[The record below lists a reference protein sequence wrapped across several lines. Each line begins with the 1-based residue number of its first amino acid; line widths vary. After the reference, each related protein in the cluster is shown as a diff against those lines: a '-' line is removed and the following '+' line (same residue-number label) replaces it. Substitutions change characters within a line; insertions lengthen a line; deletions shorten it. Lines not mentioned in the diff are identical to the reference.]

1 MLKFKLLMALV
12 KGDDELILRY
22 WDSDEGCQEASCAV
36 AIRAFMRSRR
46 ILNAREGIRLFFSMY
61 PERVTA
67 LTGLR
72 CLGVSSP
79 PRAAA

>member
-1 MLKFKLLMALV
+1 MLKFKLLMELV

-22 WDSDEGCQEASCAV
+22 WDSEEGCLEASCAV

-46 ILNAREGIRLFFSMY
+46 ILNAREGIRLFFSMH
-61 PERVTA
+61 PERVMA

-72 CLGVSSP
+72 GLGASP
-79 PRAAA
+79 GHPIAA